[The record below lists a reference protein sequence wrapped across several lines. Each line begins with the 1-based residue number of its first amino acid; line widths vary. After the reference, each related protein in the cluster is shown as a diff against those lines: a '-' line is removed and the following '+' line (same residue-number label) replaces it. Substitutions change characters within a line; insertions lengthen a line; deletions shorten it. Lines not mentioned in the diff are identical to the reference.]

1 MSVARNSH
9 IINQP
14 EANGALVLPPPPTIT
29 ASFYGYLKVRKA
41 TRKGKKVKEGSEV
54 TPGNQTRE
62 FPHRRL
68 CTNQPTVLTL
78 PPPVTFPSSHPTF
91 SFYPKNLKSEGEN
104 PNKKNIVDLSKQQD
118 SIHKQTMFSFVEGV
132 V

>member
-9 IINQP
+9 MINQP
-14 EANGALVLPPPPTIT
+14 EANGALVLPPPPPPLLLHFTGI
-29 ASFYGYLKVRKA
+29 YLKLRKA

-68 CTNQPTVLTL
+68 CTN
-78 PPPVTFPSSHPTF
+78 
-91 SFYPKNLKSEGEN
+91 
-104 PNKKNIVDLSKQQD
+104 
-118 SIHKQTMFSFVEGV
+118 
-132 V
+132 